1 MRESGASVHLAD
13 LLECEPTTT
22 TVVGVEREY
31 RVLASDMQPLDFRRE
46 IPLLALPGSGLNPAD
61 PNAHHLRSGVML
73 TADGPEAEA
82 AIPPIPL
89 EAGFTWH
96 VTSWAEYAED
106 VLVDAIRAGSAIEGF
121 STHLNVSVGTD
132 VIPIADL
139 FARHFAPGM
148 MLLLDQADSP
158 GLLVRP
164 RAGRLELGGDYVEG
178 EQLRAALTYAV
189 AAARCCVMAFLTKS
203 ESALPA
209 PIAGRLER
217 AKDRPG
223 WFIAPNS
230 IGRDALAHSWHIARD
245 QVVDVADG
253 GELEVVD
260 EMVHGNRPIP
270 REHVCGPDL
279 QGTPRRSPFALLH
292 PRDRGE
298 LQVRVRAMSWAAVA
312 FLVQS
317 AGGEFHVVIPRRWLA
332 SFLDRLDDGTLDDAL
347 LQATPSR
354 DSRGPR
360 VVHGPFDPRCVIP
373 PEPNVRR
380 SWLHD
385 RRPEVLG
392 ALAGS
397 AAVTAAYRL
406 WTW

>member
-1 MRESGASVHLAD
+1 
-13 LLECEPTTT
+13 
-22 TVVGVEREY
+22 
-31 RVLASDMQPLDFRRE
+31 MQPVDFRSV
-46 IPLLALPGSGLNPAD
+46 IATMSLPGGGLNPAIR
-61 PNAHHLRSGVML
+61 NAHHLPSGVML

-82 AIPPIPL
+82 AIPPILL

-132 VIPIADL
+132 VRPIADL

-148 MLLLDQADSP
+148 MLLLDQVDSP

-178 EQLRAALTYAV
+178 EQLRAALTYAA
-189 AAARCCVMAFLTKS
+189 AAARCCVTALRTKTDD
-203 ESALPA
+203 ALPP

-217 AKDRPG
+217 EGSARVVHRPNTSG
-223 WFIAPNS
+223 PLEV
-230 IGRDALAHSWHIARD
+230 GRGRSRTAWHIARD
-245 QVVDVADG
+245 ELTNVVDAADVTTID
-253 GELEVVD
+253 ETVD
-260 EMVHGNRPIP
+260 GSRPIP

-279 QGTPRRSPFALLH
+279 QDTPRRSPFALLQ
-292 PRDRGE
+292 PRERGVV
-298 LQVRVRAMSWAAVA
+298 QVRVRAMSWAAVA
-312 FLVQS
+312 FHVRS
-317 AGGEFHVVIPRRWLA
+317 AGREFHVVVPRRWLP
-332 SFLDRLDDGTLDDAL
+332 SFLDRLDAGTLDDAL
-347 LQATPSR
+347 SPAMPSR
-354 DSRGPR
+354 DGRGPR

-373 PEPNVRR
+373 PEPHLRR

-385 RRPEVLG
+385 RRPELVG

-397 AAVTAAYRL
+397 AAVAAVYRF
-406 WTW
+406 WPW